1 MADLG
6 NQLEGVGDGLDRF
19 LDSLDNVSI
28 KLGNNAALEARVAR
42 ETQKRL
48 KDEESF
54 KKKLHNAEK
63 KRATEEKT
71 LKAKIAGL
79 EKQNHRQLM
88 AMRPVYKKL
97 WDGIKEEAKN
107 RLTVNKNM
115 KTFDKTLVTLTKGT
129 LKGLVVSLKAVVA
142 ISKVITKEIL

>member
-19 LDSLDNVSI
+19 LDSLDNVSV

-71 LKAKIAGL
+71 L
-79 EKQNHRQLM
+79 
-88 AMRPVYKKL
+88 
-97 WDGIKEEAKN
+97 
-107 RLTVNKNM
+107 
-115 KTFDKTLVTLTKGT
+115 
-129 LKGLVVSLKAVVA
+129 
-142 ISKVITKEIL
+142 